1 MLTLVLHQKTNWFSF
16 IATTT
21 AYRANLFHFTL
32 ELVLLWFAWLD
43 IQMEEK
49 KWYFFSGA
57 LILKDWLIIVD
68 VIDAQFWESESKTR
82 NKNEDRRPTEKT
94 HRKRL
99 LVQNTKD
106 FSLHLKRRNDSFNNV
121 LNQTV

>member
-1 MLTLVLHQKTNWFSF
+1 
-16 IATTT
+16 
-21 AYRANLFHFTL
+21 
-32 ELVLLWFAWLD
+32 
-43 IQMEEK
+43 MEEK

-68 VIDAQFWESESKTR
+68 VIDAQFWESKSKTR

>member
-1 MLTLVLHQKTNWFSF
+1 
-16 IATTT
+16 
-21 AYRANLFHFTL
+21 
-32 ELVLLWFAWLD
+32 
-43 IQMEEK
+43 MEEK

-57 LILKDWLIIVD
+57 LIQKDWLIIVD
-68 VIDAQFWESESKTR
+68 VTDAQFWESESKTR
-82 NKNEDRRPTEKT
+82 HKKEDRRPTEKT